1 MTAQTMTTRKKTLA
15 NKVVWLTGGS
25 SGIGL
30 AVLKQLLK
38 AGAQVVVT
46 ARNFHNLKQLQAA
59 YPEQL
64 KPLPADLSRAEDIR
78 FIEKELPG
86 LASHLDYVIL
96 NAGIC
101 EYVDVHNLEVS
112 VFRDM
117 MEVNYFAAIECC
129 RIALPL
135 LRKAQE
141 KPQIIGVSSLSTVLP
156 FTRAQAYGASK
167 SAFSYFL
174 HALRIDIHDAIDVTV
189 VNPGFVK
196 TPLTDRNDFQMPF
209 LQDADQAAAHIMKAM
224 RTRPLHYSFPGVFSG
239 LLSIFSLFP
248 RFWLFVSRKYL
259 LDKTGLQD

>member
-1 MTAQTMTTRKKTLA
+1 MTTQKKALA

-25 SGIGL
+25 SGIGF
-30 AVLKQLLK
+30 AVLKQLLE

-46 ARNFHNLKQLQAA
+46 ARKLDSLKELQES
-59 YPEQL
+59 YSGKL
-64 KPLPADLSRAEDIR
+64 KLLPADLGRSEDIH
-78 FIEKELPG
+78 FIEKELPA
-86 LASHLDYVIL
+86 LVDHLDYVIL
-96 NAGIC
+96 NAGVC
-101 EYVDVHNLEVS
+101 EYVDVNQLDVQ
-112 VFRDM
+112 VFRGM

-135 LRKAQE
+135 LHKAKQ

-239 LLSIFSLFP
+239 LLAAFSLFP
-248 RFWLFVSRKYL
+248 QFWLFISRKYL
-259 LDKTGLQD
+259 LDKTGPQG